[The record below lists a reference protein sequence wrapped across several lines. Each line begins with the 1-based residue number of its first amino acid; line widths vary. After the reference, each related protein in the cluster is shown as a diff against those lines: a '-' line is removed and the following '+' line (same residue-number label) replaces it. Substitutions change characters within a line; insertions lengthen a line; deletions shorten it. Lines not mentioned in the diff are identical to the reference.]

1 MSGSEQ
7 LLLAPTPFIIG
18 IPTSFLVVKRNV
30 ALPEDVWLV
39 DLDEAKIMPPETS
52 SEGRS
57 TERAFHMNDPFESRS
72 PPLNHHLLSITCIS
86 LTI

>member
-1 MSGSEQ
+1 MTGGPLLSRSKVSMSGSEQ

-39 DLDEAKIMPPETS
+39 DLDEAKIMPPEAS
-52 SEGRS
+52 SEGR
-57 TERAFHMNDPFESRS
+57 EDAFHMND
-72 PPLNHHLLSITCIS
+72 S
-86 LTI
+86 LCLMQELFAN